1 MKLNLINSTYLESV
15 AGGDVEIIRE
25 IIEIFKAQVPEF
37 VSEMKDLF
45 DKKDF
50 LELGLLAHKAKSS
63 ISIMGMEDLA
73 IMLKDFELNAKKGI
87 NQDEYS
93 SFISR
98 FENDTADAITEL
110 DRYLKNFKK

>member
-1 MKLNLINSTYLESV
+1 MELNLINIAYIESV
-15 AGGDVEIIRE
+15 AGGDMEIMMEIIN
-25 IIEIFKAQVPEF
+25 IFKSQVPEF
-37 VSEMKDLF
+37 ITEMKDLLN
-45 DKKDF
+45 KKEF
-50 LELGLLAHKAKSS
+50 LQLGLLAHKAKSS